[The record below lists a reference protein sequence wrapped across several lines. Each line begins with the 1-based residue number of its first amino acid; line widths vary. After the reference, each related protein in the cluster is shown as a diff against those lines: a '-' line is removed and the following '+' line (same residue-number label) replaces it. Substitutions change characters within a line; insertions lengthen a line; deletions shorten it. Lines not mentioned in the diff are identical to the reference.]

1 MCISKVIDSSKLY
14 LNGFQIRKSVY
25 EPFGTAYNCSRPEF
39 KRLHKIG
46 HNLLLAVVTVLSIT
60 LHIAYL
66 HTTFCIRGLWE

>member
-1 MCISKVIDSSKLY
+1 MCISKVNDSTKLY
-14 LNGFQIRKSVY
+14 LNGFQVQKSVH
-25 EPFGTAYNCSRPEF
+25 EPFDAAYNCSRPEF

-66 HTTFCIRGLWE
+66 HTTFYIRGIWE